1 MTLSVSPERPV
12 PDSLVAVLGRAARA
26 AAAESLSYAVAG
38 ALARDLLLFHVFGER
53 TRAAARQ
60 VGLMVRV
67 GDWTSF
73 DRFRS
78 RLVADEALAPVAGRP
93 QTLVHEGGDVTL
105 DLLPYGGIE
114 DPAGTIAWPPERSA
128 PTCVAG
134 WREAAAAALPVAVS
148 DGLTVPV
155 VALAA
160 LSLLRVTSWLD
171 RRGGTEEDAGELLL
185 LLRRYAAAGNGDRL
199 YAAEVELLR
208 SCGFDP
214 ELAGGRLL
222 ARDAVSLC
230 GGAFVRA
237 VLERM
242 SVAHWRELSDEVLRQ
257 ATRLGE
263 DVSPARARDL
273 VVGFWD
279 ELNAA
284 VAGAGE
290 PSAE

>member
-1 MTLSVSPERPV
+1 MTLSVSAERPV
-12 PDSLVAVLGRAARA
+12 PGSVVAVLGRAARA
-26 AAAESLSYAVAG
+26 AEAEGLSYAVAG

-53 TRAAARQ
+53 TTDAARD
-60 VGLMVRV
+60 VDLMVRV
-67 GDWTSF
+67 PDWPAF
-73 DRFRS
+73 ERLRS
-78 RLVADEALAPVAGRP
+78 RLVADGALAPLAGRP
-93 QTLVHEGGDVTL
+93 QTLVQSGGGVTL
-105 DLLPYGGIE
+105 DLVPWGGVE
-114 DPAGTIAWPPERSA
+114 NPAGTIAWPPERLVLTS
-128 PTCVAG
+128 VAG
-134 WREAAAAALPVAVS
+134 CREAVAAAVPVAVG

-160 LSLLRVTSWLD
+160 LSLLKVTSWLD
-171 RRGGTEEDAGELLL
+171 RHGDTDEDAGELLL

-222 ARDAVSLC
+222 ARDAVRLC

-237 VLERM
+237 VLQRM
-242 SVAHWRELSDEVLRQ
+242 SVAHWRELSDEALRQ

-263 DVSPARARDL
+263 DVTPSRTRDL

-284 VAGAGE
+284 VAA
-290 PSAE
+290 A